1 MKTLLITLASLLL
14 LSTSPARADFEFWQK
29 GPCAADFK
37 KFCQDITPGEGSVL
51 ECFKAH
57 DHELSPDCKAKR
69 EERMKARQS
78 MDAGTAPLAGAP
90 PLVAAKK
97 DCAED
102 IEKLCKIPKAEDG
115 VMGGSAP
122 VARGCLRDN
131 MDKLSP
137 ACKAQMNRGAEKR
150 EEMRKKIK
158 AKKPVEGA
166 SLESPRPNGRVS
178 GTLLESFF
186 GFEDE
191 IQHDDPATKKALLK
205 AQKEAGVVVDEESMT
220 E

>member
-1 MKTLLITLASLLL
+1 MKTCFLILASLLVI
-14 LSTSPARADFEFWQK
+14 TPPARADFEFWQK

-37 KFCQDITPGEGSVL
+37 KFCQDVTPGEGSVL

-69 EERMKARQS
+69 AERMKA
-78 MDAGTAPLAGAP
+78 P
-90 PLVAAKK
+90 PIVAAKK

-102 IEKLCKIPKAEDG
+102 IEKLCKIPKAEGG

-137 ACKAQMNRGAEKR
+137 ACKAQMSRGAEKR
-150 EEMRKKIK
+150 EEMRKKFK
-158 AKKPVEGA
+158 PKKPVEGA

-191 IQHDDPATKKALLK
+191 IQHDDPATQKALLK
-205 AQKEAGVVVDEESMT
+205 AQKEAGIVVDEESMT

>member
-1 MKTLLITLASLLL
+1 MKTCFLTFASLSLAL
-14 LSTSPARADFEFWQK
+14 VLVSPVQADFEFWQK

-37 KFCQDITPGEGSVL
+37 KFCGDITPGEGSVL

-57 DHELSPDCKAKR
+57 DHELSPDCQAKR
-69 EERMKARQS
+69 AERMKARQS
-78 MDAGTAPLAGAP
+78 MEAP
-90 PLVAAKK
+90 PIVAAKK
-97 DCAED
+97 DCADD
-102 IEKLCKIPKAEDG
+102 IEKLCKIPKLDTGAANS
-115 VMGGSAP
+115 SAP

-137 ACKAQMNRGAEKR
+137 ACKAQMSRGAEKR
-150 EEMRKKIK
+150 EEMRKKMK
-158 AKKPVEGA
+158 SKKPVEGA
-166 SLESPRPNGRVS
+166 NLESPRPNGRVS

-205 AQKEAGVVVDEESMT
+205 AQKEAGIVVDEETMT